1 MSVHLLASIPWAARV
16 WALPF
21 LRALCPSERHATFLA
36 PPPRPQAAGPP
47 RPRSH
52 RSGVSLAARPRLDLR
67 GGWGLLRPGAAGLV
81 RADQRA
87 ASVQGRVDL
96 HHPATP
102 GRCPLHVSASTAH
115 GSTRPPAA
123 PGPAA
128 AHPGP
133 AAGRPRHGVARGD
146 VALWYGPR
154 AKAEGEVEITSDT
167 ALWYHAGKPPV
178 ALRWVLIRDPTGRF
192 APQALCSPRT

>member
-1 MSVHLLASIPWAARV
+1 MRRARGLIAQACR
-16 WALPF
+16 WLPA
-21 LRALCPSERHATFLA
+21 RALIFVAEGG
-36 PPPRPQAAGPP
+36 GP
-47 RPRSH
+47 
-52 RSGVSLAARPRLDLR
+52 
-67 GGWGLLRPGAAGLV
+67 LRPGARLDWCARTSARRPSRAGLTFIT
-81 RADQRA
+81 RLRLDA
-87 ASVQGRVDL
+87 ALYTSA
-96 HHPATP
+96 PARRT
-102 GRCPLHVSASTAH
+102 GQL
-115 GSTRPPAA
+115 GPPAA
-123 PGPAA
+123 PRPAA